1 MPVTDHKS
9 PAPSLTIVIPALN
22 EEEAIGGTIQRCLEA
37 RDGIINSVGLEF
49 LEIIVVSD
57 GSTDRTA
64 EIARGFREVQVVEFK
79 TNRGYG
85 AAIKEGFRKG
95 KGSLMGFLDADGT
108 CDPKTFGQLCRALQ
122 DQSAD
127 VALGS
132 RLGPDSRMPL
142 VRRIGNRCYAFILG
156 LLCGRFI
163 TDTASVM
170 RVIRR
175 SSLNLLYPLPNGLHF
190 TPSMSA
196 RALLNGLGVI
206 EIPMSY
212 EERIGRSKLSVVK
225 DGIRFLRV
233 IFDGVL
239 CYRPERIFLSGFSV
253 CLLISLLMAVYPTE
267 FYIQNRRLEEWMIYR
282 FLACFLLSSV
292 GLLLLSGSALANR
305 MAALGQY
312 RRQQEGFWAGISVR
326 IFRGK
331 FLAIFTLSVVT
342 ISTILV
348 WQGIVQ
354 YLTTGHVEIHWSR
367 VVVAAFGILLTSQL
381 LVTGVL
387 LRVLEIWKAQGEE
400 RAIGD
405 SE

>member
-1 MPVTDHKS
+1 MPATVLES

-22 EEEAIGGTIQRCLEA
+22 EEEAIGGTIQRCLDA
-37 RDGIINSVGLEF
+37 REGIINSAGLEF

-64 EIARGFREVQVVEFK
+64 EIAKGFREVLVVVFK

-85 AAIKEGFRKG
+85 AAIKEGFRRG
-95 KGSLMGFLDADGT
+95 KGSLLGFLDADGT
-108 CDPKTFGQLCRALQ
+108 CDPRTFGPLCRALQ
-122 DQSAD
+122 DQNAD

-132 RLGPDSRMPL
+132 RLGPDSKMPL

-163 TDTASVM
+163 TDTASGM
-170 RVIRR
+170 RVIRK
-175 SSLNLLYPLPNGLHF
+175 SSLKLLYPLPNGLHF

-212 EERIGRSKLSVVK
+212 EERIGRSKLSVLK
-225 DGIRFLRV
+225 DGIGFLRV
-233 IFDGVL
+233 IVDGVL

-267 FYIQNRRLEEWMIYR
+267 FYVQNRRLEEWMIYR
-282 FLACFLLSSV
+282 FLACFLLCSV
-292 GLLLLSGSALANR
+292 GVLLLSGSALANQ
-305 MAALGQY
+305 MATLGQY
-312 RRQQEGFWAGISVR
+312 RRQQEGFWAGISGR
-326 IFRGK
+326 IFKGK
-331 FLAIFTLSVVT
+331 FLAILTISVVT
-342 ISTILV
+342 ISTLLV

-367 VVVAAFGILLTSQL
+367 VVVAAFGILLASQL

-387 LRVLEIWKAQGEE
+387 LRVLAIWKAQGEE
-400 RAIGD
+400 PD
-405 SE
+405 